1 MAIIQ
6 CPQCKWGMS
15 DKARI
20 CRNCGFFRS
29 VRQSSGLGAPRPSAV
44 TAGPDAGGATR
55 EWTSPGQNS
64 RDTIELSLWLLFM
77 TIVAAGICWFT
88 G

>member
-20 CRNCGFFRS
+20 CRNCGYFRTVHQAS
-29 VRQSSGLGAPRPSAV
+29 GATAPQSSTARDEGG
-44 TAGPDAGGATR
+44 AGPATR
-55 EWTSPGQNS
+55 QWNLRGQHE
-64 RDTIELSLWLLFM
+64 RDTIGLSLWLVFM
-77 TIVAAGICWFT
+77 TIIAGGLCWFT
-88 G
+88 A